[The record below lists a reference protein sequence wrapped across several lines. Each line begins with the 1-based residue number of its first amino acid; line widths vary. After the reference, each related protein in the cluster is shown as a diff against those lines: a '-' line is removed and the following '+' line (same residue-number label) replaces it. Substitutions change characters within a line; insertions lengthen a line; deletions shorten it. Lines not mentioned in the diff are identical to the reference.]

1 MLFYPHQSERIKYVE
16 SKSNDRSDLEGLVLA
31 VYDVIECVQQLLWLI
46 VTADPKNTFGKK
58 AKFDSTPFELLVR
71 SLKLSLK
78 TMTKSWISAT
88 VLVSEFGRYQSSS
101 LRLADLC
108 VQFSLQVQNNVLSK
122 FMTDTAASLRS
133 KIDEFKATL
142 EVWNGAEWARGDF
155 LQVAISGN
163 NLIKSIE
170 DILRSPEF
178 KFEYPV
184 IHEHT
189 SYDLELMIDPVRQMI
204 YSLIDLLDSD
214 SSNSHSSFMESTS
227 KVLEMVLEKA
237 PGQRRCHNAIDCVT
251 LCKEKT
257 KNALAKIQEKQ
268 PLVTGTVSG
277 CLRDH
282 LNSVATDFPE
292 LDLLCG
298 YLAEAAVNNPTM
310 MGHRAEQISNRV
322 ENMTTNLICACCK
335 TRKQS
340 KQTKLL
346 GHMQLFNER
355 MESFL
360 SACKI
365 AGGNVK
371 NINAHE
377 QVKLSFNEFK
387 KAKDELSLAIEDNP
401 DQELF
406 GLNHLIERALSK
418 VNNII
423 HMVVDHWSIST

>member
-1 MLFYPHQSERIKYVE
+1 MTE
-16 SKSNDRSDLEGLVLA
+16 
-31 VYDVIECVQQLLWLI
+31 
-46 VTADPKNTFGKK
+46 TA
-58 AKFDSTPFELLVR
+58 
-71 SLKLSLK
+71 
-78 TMTKSWISAT
+78 
-88 VLVSEFGRYQSSS
+88 SS
-101 LRLADLC
+101 LRL
-108 VQFSLQVQNNVLSK
+108 
-122 FMTDTAASLRS
+122 
-133 KIDEFKATL
+133 KIDEFRATL

-178 KFEYPV
+178 KFEYPI

-189 SYDLELMIDPVRQMI
+189 RADVELMVDPVREMI

-214 SSNSHSSFMESTS
+214 SATNNSSFMNSTS
-227 KVLEMVLEKA
+227 KVLAMVLEKA
-237 PGQRRCHNAIDCVT
+237 PGQRRCHNAIDTVT

-257 KNALAKIQEKQ
+257 EKALLKIEEKQ
-268 PLVTGTVSG
+268 PLVTSSVSG

-282 LNSVATDFPE
+282 LNAVATDFPE

-335 TRKQS
+335 TRKPS
-340 KQTKLL
+340 KQRKLL
-346 GHMQLFNER
+346 GYMQFFNER

-360 SACKI
+360 SACRLS
-365 AGGNVK
+365 GGNVK
-371 NINAHE
+371 NESAHE
-377 QVKLSFNEFK
+377 QVKLSFTEFK
-387 KAKDELSLAIEDNP
+387 KAKDELSLAIQDNP

-418 VNNII
+418 VPDII
-423 HMVVDHWSIST
+423 DMI

>member
-1 MLFYPHQSERIKYVE
+1 MTE
-16 SKSNDRSDLEGLVLA
+16 
-31 VYDVIECVQQLLWLI
+31 
-46 VTADPKNTFGKK
+46 TA
-58 AKFDSTPFELLVR
+58 
-71 SLKLSLK
+71 
-78 TMTKSWISAT
+78 
-88 VLVSEFGRYQSSS
+88 SS
-101 LRLADLC
+101 LRL
-108 VQFSLQVQNNVLSK
+108 
-122 FMTDTAASLRS
+122 
-133 KIDEFKATL
+133 KIDEFRATL

-189 SYDLELMIDPVRQMI
+189 RADMELMIDPVREMI
-204 YSLIDLLDSD
+204 YSLINLLDAD
-214 SSNSHSSFMESTS
+214 STANNSSFMNSTS
-227 KVLEMVLEKA
+227 KVLAMVLEKA
-237 PGQRRCHNAIDCVT
+237 PGQRRCHNAIDVVT

-257 KNALAKIQEKQ
+257 EKALLKIEEKQ
-268 PLVTGTVSG
+268 PLVTGSVSG

-282 LNSVATDFPE
+282 LNAVATDFPE

-335 TRKQS
+335 TRKPS
-340 KQTKLL
+340 KQRKLL
-346 GHMQLFNER
+346 GHMQFFNER

-360 SACKI
+360 SACRLS
-365 AGGNVK
+365 GGNVK
-371 NINAHE
+371 NENAHE

-418 VNNII
+418 VHIKCNGTTLMNIDI
-423 HMVVDHWSIST
+423 YASSGESKT

>member
-1 MLFYPHQSERIKYVE
+1 MDKCHCTCQRIRTL
-16 SKSNDRSDLEGLVLA
+16 SKSGSHKITTGPQWTIRVVDFTE
-31 VYDVIECVQQLLWLI
+31 
-46 VTADPKNTFGKK
+46 PKN
-58 AKFDSTPFELLVR
+58 
-71 SLKLSLK
+71 
-78 TMTKSWISAT
+78 
-88 VLVSEFGRYQSSS
+88 SSS

-108 VQFSLQVQNNVLSK
+108 IRFSLQVQNNVLSK
-122 FMTDTAASLRS
+122 FMTDTAKSLTS

-142 EVWNGAEWARGDF
+142 QVWNGAEWARGDF

-170 DILRSPEF
+170 DMLRSPEF

-189 SYDLELMIDPVRQMI
+189 SADLELMVGPVREMV

-214 SSNSHSSFMESTS
+214 SPAKQSAFKDSTS

-237 PGQRRCHNAIDCVT
+237 PGQRRCHNAIDTVV

-257 KNALAKIQEKQ
+257 QNALANIHNKQ
-268 PLVTGTVSG
+268 PLVSGNVSG
-277 CLRDH
+277 CFRDY
-282 LNSVATDFPE
+282 LNAVATDFPE

-298 YLAEAAVNNPTM
+298 YLAEAALNNPTM

-322 ENMTTNLICACCK
+322 ENMTKNLICACCK

-346 GHMQLFNER
+346 NHMQLFNER
-355 MESFL
+355 MEIFL
-360 SACKI
+360 AACRLS
-365 AGGNVK
+365 GGNTK
-371 NINAHE
+371 NVNAHG

-387 KAKDELSLAIEDNP
+387 KAKDDLSLAIEDNP
-401 DQELF
+401 DKELF

-418 VNNII
+418 VLPVTYWALPYN
-423 HMVVDHWSIST
+423 SPSTDV